1 MQELHSTFCLHSD
14 IFRIALEGLKL
25 VSTLNSVDIERL
37 LAAEL

>member
-1 MQELHSTFCLHSD
+1 MGELHSTFCLHRN

-25 VSTLNSVDIERL
+25 VSTLNSFDIERL